1 MAFNAD
7 DEASG
12 PIGTFSAINATKGKL
27 IDCFG
32 RSKV

>member
-12 PIGTFSAINATKGKL
+12 PLGHFSGINATKGQF
-27 IDCFG
+27 IDCYG
-32 RSKV
+32 RSMV